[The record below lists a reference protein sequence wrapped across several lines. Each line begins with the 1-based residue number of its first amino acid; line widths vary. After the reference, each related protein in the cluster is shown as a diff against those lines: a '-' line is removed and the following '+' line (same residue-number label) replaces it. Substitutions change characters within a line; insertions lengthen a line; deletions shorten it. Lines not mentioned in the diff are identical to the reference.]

1 MAYDEGM
8 RLTTLLIDLDNTL
21 YPADSGLLQ
30 RVDARIN
37 DYLAEWLSLSQEE
50 TRALRR
56 RYVETYGTTLQGLR
70 AEHALDVDEF
80 LAYAHDHV
88 PLEEHLV
95 IDTELDAA
103 LAAIA
108 LEKVVFTNAPR
119 RWARRVLE
127 FLQLTGHFRDVC
139 DLEFME
145 YRSKPLPEAFHRVLV
160 HLGRR
165 PEECVLV
172 DDTPRNLEAAKEL
185 GIRTILIGDS
195 AEPPEFADAVVA
207 RASLL
212 PRVLEAWRAH
222 DGE

>member
-1 MAYDEGM
+1 M
-8 RLTTLLIDLDNTL
+8 RLTILLLDLDNTL

-30 RVDARIN
+30 RVDERIN
-37 DYLAEWLSLSQEE
+37 TYIGEWLSITVEE
-50 TRALRR
+50 ARALRR
-56 RYVETYGTTLQGLR
+56 RYVASHGTTLQGLR
-70 AEHALDVDEF
+70 AEHALDVEAF

-103 LAAIA
+103 LSAID

-119 RWARRVLE
+119 RWATRVLE

-145 YRSKPLPEAFHRVLV
+145 YQSKPLPEAFHRVLR

-165 PEECVLV
+165 PEECLLV
-172 DDTPRNLEAAKEL
+172 DDTPRN
-185 GIRTILIGDS
+185 GC
-195 AEPPEFADAVVA
+195 
-207 RASLL
+207 AS
-212 PRVLEAWRAH
+212 RS
-222 DGE
+222 

>member
-1 MAYDEGM
+1 M
-8 RLTTLLIDLDNTL
+8 RLTTLLLDLDNTL
-21 YPADSGLLQ
+21 YPADNGLLL

-37 DYLAEWLSLSQEE
+37 DYIAEWLSLSGEE
-50 TRALRR
+50 ARALRR

-70 AEHALDVDEF
+70 AEHALDVEAF

-103 LAAIA
+103 LARIE

-139 DLEFME
+139 DLEFMD
-145 YRSKPLPEAFHRVLV
+145 YQSKPLPEAFHRVLK
-160 HLGRR
+160 HLDRQAQ
-165 PEECVLV
+165 ECLLV
-172 DDTPRNLEAAKEL
+172 DDTPRNLAAAREL
-185 GIRTILIGDS
+185 GIRTILIGEAQERPDY
-195 AEPPEFADAVVA
+195 ADAVVA
-207 RASLL
+207 RASQV
-212 PRVLEAWRAH
+212 PEVIEQWRAH
-222 DGE
+222 ERE